1 MLNRLK
7 QEVLDRGPEACL
19 PTRLSD
25 EWLST
30 LAKSADTMLGNAEDG
45 SDGTGA
51 ECLAVLLCLLQAKTD
66 CEGKRIEIPFEQMR
80 EYFVRYRIELGLE
93 EVRRR
98 TNTNYEPATL
108 DTIFTDRAV

>member
-25 EWLST
+25 EWLSA
-30 LAKSADTMLGNAEDG
+30 LAKSADAMLGNAEDG
-45 SDGTGA
+45 SDGAGA

-66 CEGKRIEIPFEQMR
+66 REGRPVEILFEQMR
-80 EYFVRYRIELGLE
+80 EYVVRYRIELELE
-93 EVRRR
+93 DVCRR
-98 TNTNYEPATL
+98 TNADYKPATL
-108 DTIFTDRAV
+108 DTIFTDRDV